1 VELIDY
7 LHIVRRRMVLI
18 LVIVVACVA
27 GAGVA
32 TAFQATTYQASVRL
46 IVSGASNVSD
56 VDEIARRQLAVQNA
70 VAFSQVAATPPAVKD
85 AVAVAAADGP
95 YKACA
100 YPTVSSSADGTDP
113 FVSVSVIDCDP
124 RQAAAVA
131 NAYVKILPSVLKQL
145 DQVAAA
151 VPQSITSLGAAPVP
165 SSPYSPRLLKN
176 LLVGL
181 IVGLVIGAVAAF
193 VREGL
198 DRRLRDSDEVEGT
211 TGAPI
216 LGVIPTELDD
226 VRTPVL
232 THPMSARA
240 EAYRKVRTNLTFAGA
255 TGMPKSLLITS
266 AVSGEGKTTLA
277 TNLALACARTGQRV
291 ALVDADLRRPMVSDY
306 LEVEEGLG
314 VTSVLSGD
322 VTLEQAMTTIDNGRI
337 NVLGSGPIPGNP
349 SELLG
354 SARMTAM
361 LEELG
366 ATHDVVIVD
375 APPVLP
381 VADALV
387 LVDAVDA
394 VVLVTKVGETTRER
408 LKQASDAVLQVQGNL
423 VGVVPNAVVQREDS
437 AYAYAY
443 RNRTRKGVDS
453 LTLYTKRARTPEIDV
468 PPEDFAPPADAYPA
482 ADESPA
488 PDPAVKPA
496 KPAKPAEPAEP
507 TVGSKTTEPVAKPA
521 AAVVRPKPTP
531 VARPKPDVKPEPL
544 PPESGSEDKKR
555 EIAARIQ
562 AAFAAASNPDARP
575 RS

>member
-1 VELIDY
+1 MELIDY

-18 LVIVVACVA
+18 LVIVIACTA

-32 TAFQATTYQASVRL
+32 TAFQTTTYQASVRL

-70 VAFSQVAATPPAVKD
+70 VAFSQVASTGPAVKD
-85 AVAVAAADGP
+85 AITAAAADGP

-100 YPTVSSSADGTDP
+100 SPQVSASADGTDP
-113 FVSVSVIDCDP
+113 FVNISVIDCDP

-131 NAYVKILPSVLKQL
+131 NAYVKILPTALKQL

-151 VPQSITSLGAAPVP
+151 VPEEIVSLGAAPVP
-165 SSPYSPRLLKN
+165 TSPYSPRLFRN
-176 LLVGL
+176 LLIGF
-181 IVGLVIGAVAAF
+181 IIGLVIGLVTAF

-198 DRRLRDSDEVEGT
+198 DRRLRDSDEVEGA

-216 LGVIPTELDD
+216 LGVIPSELDD

-232 THPMSARA
+232 SHPMSARA
-240 EAYRKVRTNLTFAGA
+240 EAYRKVRTNLTFAGPG
-255 TGMPKSLLITS
+255 GMPKMLLITS

-291 ALVDADLRRPMVSDY
+291 ALVDADLRRPMVSSY
-306 LEVEEGLG
+306 LDVKEGLG
-314 VTSVLSGD
+314 VTSVLAGD
-322 VTLEQAMTTIDNGRI
+322 TTLEQAMTTIDDGRI
-337 NVLGSGPIPGNP
+337 DVLGSGPIPSNP

-361 LEELG
+361 LAELAAG
-366 ATHDVVIVD
+366 HDVVIID

-387 LVDAVDA
+387 LVSEVDA
-394 VVLVTKVGETTRER
+394 VVLVAKVGETTRDR
-408 LKQASDAVLQVQGNL
+408 LKQASDAVLQVHGNL
-423 VGVVPNAVVQREDS
+423 VGIVPNSVVQREDS

-443 RNRTRKGVDS
+443 RSRTRKGVDS

-468 PPEDFAPPADAYPA
+468 STDEFAPR
-482 ADESPA
+482 DEA
-488 PDPAVKPA
+488 I
-496 KPAKPAEPAEP
+496 
-507 TVGSKTTEPVAKPA
+507 G
-521 AAVVRPKPTP
+521 
-531 VARPKPDVKPEPL
+531 KPEP
-544 PPESGSEDKKR
+544 
-555 EIAARIQ
+555 AAQ
-562 AAFAAASNPDARP
+562 ARAGGRARACFQAGAGLEAGAGDRAEPHARARP
-575 RS
+575 G